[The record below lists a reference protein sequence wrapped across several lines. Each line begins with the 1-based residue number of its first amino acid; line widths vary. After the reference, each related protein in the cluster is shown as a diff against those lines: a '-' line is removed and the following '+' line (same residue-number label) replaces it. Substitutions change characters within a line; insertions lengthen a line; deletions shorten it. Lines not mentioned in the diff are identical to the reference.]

1 MSDETLTKVLAGLQG
16 RRFRGRSDLYRW
28 LRASYKRL
36 APRLAQDQVS
46 WGVLAQEIAAAGLK
60 NRKGAPPSAD
70 SVRRIWGTVCRDL
83 AREAAVKAQ
92 RRTRKYPS
100 RISPNWRPQVVEPSR
115 PMTSAGPRAP
125 SSPSVSELS
134 LRGLP
139 GRQSSEVVE
148 FPTVDPSGAPLAE
161 GHVFYRGQSMLRRV
175 AEQLA
180 RIDRQARE
188 LDRFK

>member
-28 LRASYKRL
+28 LRANYKRL

-83 AREAAVKAQ
+83 AREAAAKAQ

-100 RISPNWRPQVVEPSR
+100 RISPSWRPQVVEPPRSVA
-115 PMTSAGPRAP
+115 SAGAPR
-125 SSPSVSELS
+125 SSPSVSEPS
-134 LRGLP
+134 LGQVEGGP
-139 GRQSSEVVE
+139 GR
-148 FPTVDPSGAPLAE
+148 
-161 GHVFYRGQSMLRRV
+161 
-175 AEQLA
+175 
-180 RIDRQARE
+180 
-188 LDRFK
+188 

>member
-16 RRFRGRSDLYRW
+16 RRLRGRSDLHRW
-28 LRASYKRL
+28 LRANYKRL
-36 APRLAQDQVS
+36 AHRLAQDQVS

-60 NRKGAPPSAD
+60 NRKGEPPSGD

-83 AREAAVKAQ
+83 AREAAAKAQ
-92 RRTRKYPS
+92 HRTRKYPS

-115 PMTSAGPRAP
+115 PMTSAGPPVP
-125 SSPSVSELS
+125 SSPSVNESALA
-134 LRGLP
+134 GVP
-139 GRQSSEVVE
+139 GRQSSDVVE

-161 GHVFYRGQSMLRRV
+161 GHIFYRGQSMLRRV
-175 AEQLA
+175 PEQLA

-188 LDRFK
+188 MDRFK